1 LTLVLE
7 RRPRLLSSSPAL
19 EESSINEWS
28 ERFVKADEAV
38 ELELTLSPSSDR
50 DSPSIV
56 DGWTVECLSFDSP
69 AVGWSCDSISAVE
82 GTGGISPLSLLFRA
96 FFFGNAEVF
105 LAGVEDADEVGESAP
120 SSTTWRRAGGNGDL
134 GIAFEK
140 GEPGCL
146 RVSLINLGKFSL
158 FTLEPGQDSTS
169 LEVFYCM
176 SASRPT
182 TTGAAY
188 DLPLVA
194 RLFAILSGLARLAG
208 LDVNSS
214 PRHTCARTHL
224 VGAGISI

>member
-1 LTLVLE
+1 MY
-7 RRPRLLSSSPAL
+7 
-19 EESSINEWS
+19 EWS
-28 ERFVKADEAV
+28 VRLVKADEAV

-50 DSPSIV
+50 GSSSLI
-56 DGWTVECLSFDSP
+56 DGWTIGCLSSDSP
-69 AVGWSCDSISAVE
+69 AVGWSCDSISSVQ
-82 GTGGISPLSLLFRA
+82 GTGGIKPLSLLFRA
-96 FFFGNAEVF
+96 FFFGDAEVF

-146 RVSLINLGKFSL
+146 RVSLINLGKFCL

-176 SASRPT
+176 SASRLPAT
-182 TTGAAY
+182 VAAY

-194 RLFAILSGLARLAG
+194 RLFAILSGLARFAG
-208 LDVNSS
+208 LTVSS
-214 PRHTCARTHL
+214 FFLCTCPRAHL
-224 VGAGISI
+224 DGTGIST